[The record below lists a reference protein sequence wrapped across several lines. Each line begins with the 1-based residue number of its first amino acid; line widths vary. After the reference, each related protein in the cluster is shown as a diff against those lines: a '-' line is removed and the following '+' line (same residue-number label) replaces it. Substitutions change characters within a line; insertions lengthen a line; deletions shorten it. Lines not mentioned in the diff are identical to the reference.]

1 MNSNSLHYFNV
12 LAEEL
17 HFSKAAQK
25 LHITQP
31 PLSRAIRQL
40 EEELDVRLFERN
52 QRNVMLTPAGEYLK
66 KKADFILQNIL
77 EAKKE
82 VKRIA
87 TGASGILQIAYVG
100 SVFPLILPILK
111 DFTQHY
117 QNVHLRLS
125 QYTVYEQIKMLKKG
139 EIDIAFLRTPIHTED
154 LHLCEIYRESFVLI
168 TSDQNQFDLSDKSD
182 FSFLSKYPFILFPQ
196 YLASGLYE
204 QIITIC
210 NTMGFSLN
218 IVHDVYQLDAIVRMV
233 ELDMGIAILP
243 KSALLGTA
251 AKVRVHE
258 LNLIKQQSVISACYH
273 PENANPVLHRFIQ
286 SKLKL

>member
-117 QNVHLRLS
+117 QNVHLRL
-125 QYTVYEQIKMLKKG
+125 
-139 EIDIAFLRTPIHTED
+139 
-154 LHLCEIYRESFVLI
+154 
-168 TSDQNQFDLSDKSD
+168 
-182 FSFLSKYPFILFPQ
+182 
-196 YLASGLYE
+196 
-204 QIITIC
+204 
-210 NTMGFSLN
+210 
-218 IVHDVYQLDAIVRMV
+218 
-233 ELDMGIAILP
+233 
-243 KSALLGTA
+243 
-251 AKVRVHE
+251 
-258 LNLIKQQSVISACYH
+258 
-273 PENANPVLHRFIQ
+273 
-286 SKLKL
+286 